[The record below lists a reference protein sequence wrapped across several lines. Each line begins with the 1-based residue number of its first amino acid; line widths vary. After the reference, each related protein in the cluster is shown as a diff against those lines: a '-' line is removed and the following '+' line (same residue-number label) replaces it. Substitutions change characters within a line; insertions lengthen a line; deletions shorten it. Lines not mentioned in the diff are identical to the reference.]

1 MASKETPQEKAS
13 TIKQGSGAG
22 FLQHI
27 LDFFTGF
34 NNPEAEKRRQLK
46 AIAREIHQSPYSKFY
61 RPKTFEA
68 LPTLARFFYDTY
80 RIIAPA
86 QLQLENASKSGV
98 LKAFVIDSFLTA
110 NQKSVLDALAES
122 KIMEQSNS
130 MSIKQLQEYVKT
142 NIQTLDGIF
151 DAEKTNQINKAYN
164 TLLTFLQFVNYDYY
178 FLLKKF
184 DSKITERSF
193 NYTPKFETI
202 SCEYIV
208 DDMAEFVDRLLVL
221 NLDTDWKRIF
231 EALKTYRNIELVQI
245 DSWLKHTQTLKA
257 IRQSGILENI
267 IKHCKQDP
275 GFKFILKVP
284 NEQIVDPFIEK
295 IKNQANALLQKITTE
310 RKTSKIEELS
320 QFIFGT
326 VIVLRM
332 KNYTE
337 KANTNFNKRN
347 IAGYMHTEPL
357 NYVKAYLIDYLK
369 KDVRELIDLLIVRG
383 QWVTNVQSQ
392 EVADAFHNLL
402 EISDMIT
409 AFDDDIGDDGS
420 TGSRL
425 RSLLVRSDRDRD
437 QLRLLKQLVKVV
449 NDKAMELIKKTAL
462 NLIALGKYIHAL
474 INDQAS
480 PSHTIITNW
489 KELDNF
495 TESRKPV
502 KELLIH
508 NYKKLYAMVQLLNF
522 YVNDTAV

>member
-1 MASKETPQEKAS
+1 MAPKVTDQDKVSTTKQETNTNFFQQ
-13 TIKQGSGAG
+13 I
-22 FLQHI
+22 I
-27 LDFFTGF
+27 DFFTGF

-46 AIAREIHQSPYSKFY
+46 VIAREIHHSSYSKFY

-80 RIIAPA
+80 RIVAPA
-86 QLQLENASKSGV
+86 QVQLENASKSGA
-98 LKAFVIDSFLTA
+98 LKAFVIDSFLTS
-110 NQKSVLDALAES
+110 NQKAVLDALTDT
-122 KIMEQSNS
+122 KIMEQANS
-130 MSIKQLQEYVKT
+130 MSLKQLQEYVKN

-151 DAEKTNQINKAYN
+151 DAEKVNQINKAYN

-184 DSKITERSF
+184 DSRIIERSF
-193 NYTPKFETI
+193 SYTPKFEAI
-202 SCEYIV
+202 SCEYIA

-221 NLDTDWKRIF
+221 NLDADWKRIL
-231 EALKTYRNIELVQI
+231 EALKQYRNIELIQI
-245 DSWLKHTQTLKA
+245 DSWLKHAQTLKA

-267 IKHCKQDP
+267 IRHCKQDP
-275 GFKFILKVP
+275 NFKFILKVP
-284 NEQIVDPFIEK
+284 NEQIVDPYIDK
-295 IKNQANALLQKITTE
+295 IKNQANALLQKIMTE
-310 RKTSKIEELS
+310 RKTSKIEELA

-326 VIVLRM
+326 VVVLRM

-337 KANTNFNKRN
+337 KANANFSKRN
-347 IAGYMHTEPL
+347 LAGYSHTEPL

-383 QWVTNVQSQ
+383 QWITNVQSQ

-402 EISDMIT
+402 QISELIV

-420 TGSRL
+420 TGSRI
-425 RSLLVRSDRDRD
+425 RSLLARSDRDRD
-437 QLRLLKQLVKVV
+437 QLRLLKQLIKVV
-449 NDKAMELIKKTAL
+449 NDKALELIKKTAL
-462 NLIALGKYIHAL
+462 NLISLGKYLHAL

-489 KELDNF
+489 KELDNY
-495 TESRKPV
+495 TESRKTI

-522 YVNDTAV
+522 YVNDSAV